1 MDAGDRDPG
10 RVASRLRDSGVLLG
24 YCSRDYYRTV
34 RCGTGETFRRVGELV
49 DPLGEPADEAPR
61 KAYDPGED
69 LPLGMYDPL
78 ARELYTH
85 PQLEQLREA
94 GRHDDAEAVIEH
106 EAVHVSQAN
115 EEWHIY
121 DRAREDSFYTSLVL
135 LRRGAS
141 ASDLVQEML
150 INGGKLLINSELA
163 QEGIAT
169 THDGSLGAVGG
180 AEAGDG
186 SPVDGTHSMANWLRT
201 EWFPRH
207 WEVDPFM
214 LAFGMTAPGGEPVPP
229 DRVLRIATTLDPAE
243 LAECDAPKQVELL
256 TETVLDRQDIGGVRL
271 TAPGRAGLT
280 TEAPPVDAVSRRTAF
295 DTLQTSRLEEL
306 VDNGQ
311 YWAIPV
317 SAREYPGVP
326 DGCTLWDLLDSLF
339 VTEVDGARRLFLPES
354 SQWATDTRV
363 LELAL
368 SLWALRERTYI
379 RLFRALRRGVQYDPD
394 RLGSLA
400 TELQDAGRTDP
411 SSVDGLLDTSSA
423 DKWMWDTSAISMK
436 TDIEQLEDQYVPL
449 LRELDRLGRAIL
461 DGDEDTIREYHV

>member
-1 MDAGDRDPG
+1 MDVGDRDPG

-34 RCGTGETFRRVGELV
+34 RRGTGETFRRVGELV
-49 DPLGEPADEAPR
+49 DPLGDPADEAPR
-61 KAYDPGED
+61 KGYDPGED

-85 PQLEQLREA
+85 PQLERLREA
-94 GRHDDAEAVIEH
+94 GRHDDAEAVVEH
-106 EAVHVSQAN
+106 EAAHVSRAN

-121 DRAREDSFYTSLVL
+121 DRAREDSFYASLVL

-141 ASDLVQEML
+141 ASDLVRKML
-150 INGGKLLINSELA
+150 VNSGKLVINSELA

-169 THDGSLGAVGG
+169 THDGSPGAVGDAG
-180 AEAGDG
+180 AGDG

-207 WEVDPFM
+207 WAVDPFA

-243 LAECDAPKQVELL
+243 LAECDAPKQTELL
-256 TETVLDRQDIGGVRL
+256 TETVTDRQDSGGLRL

-280 TEAPPVDAVSRRTAF
+280 TGALPVDAVSRRSAF
-295 DTLQTSRLEEL
+295 DTLQTSRLEAL

-339 VTEVDGARRLFLPES
+339 VTEVEGARRLFLPES
-354 SQWATDTRV
+354 SQWATDTRL

-368 SLWALRERTYI
+368 SLWELRERTYM
-379 RLFRALRRGVQYDPD
+379 RLFRAFRRGVRYDPD
-394 RLGSLA
+394 RLASLA
-400 TELQDAGRTDP
+400 TELQATGRADP
-411 SSVDGLLDTSSA
+411 SSVGGMFDTSSA
-423 DKWMWDTSAISMK
+423 DEFAISTAMDVEK
-436 TDIEQLEDQYVPL
+436 LEDRYMPL

-461 DGDEDTIREYHV
+461 EEDEQTIREYHV